1 MPIPED
7 LDKDKIAELSL
18 ALLALSAHGNELEMR
33 AWKGMDWD
41 VSNLL
46 YQKGWIYDP
55 KNKSKSVVFTPEG
68 HKLAEQYL
76 EQHFKE

>member
-1 MPIPED
+1 MPIPEN

-41 VSNLL
+41 VTEMNL
-46 YQKGWIYDP
+46 D
-55 KNKSKSVVFTPEG
+55 VFHELCEIVEEPIE
-68 HKLAEQYL
+68 LD
-76 EQHFKE
+76 